1 MSASVL
7 RIGALL
13 LALAA
18 AAPLL
23 AADDYPEMLAYLADS
38 RMDGRA
44 FAGASGALAIN
55 LAAGDFNQQATV
67 RGIAVGTRATASTR
81 ALQQRAGDHA
91 TAPTQASAVIAGEA
105 LAGASGIAS
114 INQAS
119 GNRNAMS
126 NMVAMSLAQRGIR
139 ETDDDSS
146 LSSSFAS
153 AGQQH
158 VSEAGSANTV
168 RRTAAVEA
176 TALQGFDGVLQLNQI
191 AGSGNDIGNVLTM
204 SVQTGP

>member
-7 RIGALL
+7 RTGALL
-13 LALAA
+13 LALVAT
-18 AAPLL
+18 APLL

-44 FAGASGALAIN
+44 FAGATGALAIN

-67 RGIAVGTRATASTR
+67 RGIAVGTQATASTR

>member
-1 MSASVL
+1 MRLVL
-7 RIGALL
+7 VVLGVTAAGAL
-13 LALAA
+13 
-18 AAPLL
+18 P

-38 RMDGRA
+38 RIDGRA
-44 FAGASGALAIN
+44 FAGANGAMAIN
-55 LAAGDFNQQATV
+55 LAAGDFNQQASV
-67 RGIAVGTRATASTR
+67 RSVAVGTHALASADVR
-81 ALQQRAGDHA
+81 QRRGDDS
-91 TAPTQASAVIAGEA
+91 APSPAQASAVIAGDA

-126 NMVAMSLAQRGIR
+126 NVVAMSLAQRGIR

-146 LSSSFAS
+146 LASSFAS
-153 AGQQH
+153 AGQRH
-158 VSEAGSANTV
+158 VGEAGSANTV

-176 TALQGFDGVLQLNQI
+176 TALQGFDGVLQLNQV
-191 AGSGNDIGNVLTM
+191 AGSGNDIGNTLSM